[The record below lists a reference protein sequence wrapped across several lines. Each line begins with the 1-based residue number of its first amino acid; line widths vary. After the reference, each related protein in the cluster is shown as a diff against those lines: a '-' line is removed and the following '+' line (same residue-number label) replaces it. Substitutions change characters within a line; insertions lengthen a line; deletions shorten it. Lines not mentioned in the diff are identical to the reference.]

1 MDKSINLITGERSF
15 IVNALAS
22 FIDVLDNAKR
32 VFPSNKDVQEETT
45 FKIEKA
51 KEIINK
57 IMVD

>member
-1 MDKSINLITGERSF
+1 MDKSINLSSSERSF

-32 VFPSNKDVQEETT
+32 VFPSNKDVQEETA

-57 IMVD
+57 VMVD

>member
-1 MDKSINLITGERSF
+1 MDKNINLSTSERSF

-32 VFPSNKDVQEETT
+32 VFPGNEDVQEETT
-45 FKIEKA
+45 VKIEKA

-57 IMVD
+57 VMVD

>member
-1 MDKSINLITGERSF
+1 MDKSINLSTSERSF

-32 VFPSNKDVQEETT
+32 VFPSNEDVQKETT

-57 IMVD
+57 VMVD

>member
-1 MDKSINLITGERSF
+1 MDKSINLSTSERSF

-32 VFPSNKDVQEETT
+32 VFPSNKDVQEEAT

-57 IMVD
+57 VMVD